1 MTSLHTASPVPSS
14 VAMQTLSAESLP
26 PHGLPS
32 WTDIAAA
39 LRLVRPHVQPSP
51 LLSWPLLNDRTGC
64 EVLVKHENHNPTGAF
79 KVRGGIVYLTRL
91 LAEQPDLPGVITATR
106 GNHGQ
111 SVARAAQALGLRCVI
126 VVPTCNSPE
135 KNALMRALG
144 AELVVE
150 GRDVQESSEIAD
162 RMARDSGLHKIPSF
176 HPWLVAGVATY
187 GLELFEAAPDLD
199 AVLVPVGMGSGVC
212 GVLAARDALGVKAQ
226 VYGVVAD
233 GAPAYGLS
241 WQEKRVV
248 CSDRADTI
256 ADGVACRS
264 PVPQVVSALVQ
275 RSAGVLS
282 VSDDEIAAAMRH
294 YFTDTHNVA
303 EGAGAVPL
311 AALLRHADQFRGK
324 KVGLI
329 LSGGNADSSLFHQVL
344 QGQSIDGFRCYS
356 DWMPVI

>member
-1 MTSLHTASPVPSS
+1 MSASLRTVSRSGSRPVSA
-14 VAMQTLSAESLP
+14 VADAPADMALP
-26 PHGLPS
+26 PHGLPCWS
-32 WTDIAAA
+32 DIAAA
-39 LRLVRPHVQPSP
+39 MKLIRPHLQPSP

-91 LAEQPDLPGVITATR
+91 LAEKPSLPGVITATR

-111 SVARAAQALGLRCVI
+111 SVARAAQALGVRCVI

-144 AELVVE
+144 AELVIE

-162 RMARDSGLHKIPSF
+162 RMAAESGLHKIPSF

-212 GVLAARDALGVKAQ
+212 GVLAARDALGVKAE
-226 VYGVVAD
+226 VYGVVAE

-241 WQEKRVV
+241 WDQKRVV
-248 CSDRADTI
+248 CSDRAETI

-275 RSAGVLS
+275 RSAGVLK
-282 VSDDEIAAAMRH
+282 VNDEEVAAAMRH

-311 AALLRHADQFRGK
+311 AALLRNRDRFRGK

-329 LSGGNADSSLFHQVL
+329 LSGGNADSALFRTVL
-344 QGQSIDGFRCYS
+344 AER
-356 DWMPVI
+356 